1 MDDSNNRVP
10 RTSNDISTDL
20 SPDGPWL
27 GTSFNRRRMLQ
38 YGAGIMGAVW
48 LAACSSDSKSADT
61 TAAPTTTAGSTTTAG
76 TTPASSAPVETT
88 GTTTAGST
96 ASTGAPD
103 TTVAATDTTLAE
115 TTTTAA
121 AAVDNDPTAILK
133 FGAMRGTSYDP
144 MVVGTQTEYPQLNVI
159 FDTLVS
165 TDPIT
170 NEFLPRIA
178 TAWDIQDDR
187 IRFTLRDG
195 ITFQDGTP
203 LDATAVKFSIDRTL
217 KDPAS
222 NITTRVPM
230 LGSVEVVDAKTVDLV
245 MAMPQPVPL
254 MLQLADRTGMIVS
267 PTAVQAAGSSQA
279 FSAKPVGAG
288 MYKIDGDW
296 FPRESMSV
304 RAWDGYWDKD
314 AARLGGIDFNEVA
327 MAAQLNALRAGEEDM
342 GSYQGADADSIK
354 GQDNLRLKIG
364 YAPLIKGLVI
374 NINIAPF
381 DNIKVRQAIA
391 YAIDRDAAVQALTF
405 GYGRPA
411 YQMFDQESVGYDP
424 ALEGYYKYDVDKAKQ
439 LLSDAGFPNGI
450 KFDSIIGSTSAPYV
464 AFGQFLQANLKKAGI
479 DMNLQLVDTSTVIS
493 QLYGA
498 GTVASAPI
506 ATSGGVADTII
517 RLSLLNDGGLN
528 AGKIEVPGVRDLVE
542 KAATAKTAAEAK
554 GYYQAIS
561 KIQVEG
567 VYAII
572 PVFNE
577 PAILGY
583 EDYVGGVT
591 RGFADTDISPEMFRG
606 IYITNGKKSLPAT

>member
-1 MDDSNNRVP
+1 MDDVTNDGASNAEHGLGMSGV
-10 RTSNDISTDL
+10 T
-20 SPDGPWL
+20 GPWL

-38 YGAGIMGAVW
+38 YGAGALGAMW
-48 LAACSSDSKSADT
+48 LAACSSDSSSKSTSPSTTSASTTSAPADTTGSTTGSTAPADT
-61 TAAPTTTAGSTTTAG
+61 TATTAGTAAPDTTTAGSA
-76 TTPASSAPVETT
+76 V
-88 GTTTAGST
+88 
-96 ASTGAPD
+96 D
-103 TTVAATDTTLAE
+103 TTIAE

-121 AAVDNDPTAILK
+121 AAIDNDITAILK

-159 FDTLVS
+159 FDTLIS

-178 TAWDIQDDR
+178 TSWEIMDDR

-195 ITFQDGTP
+195 VTFQDGTP
-203 LDATAVKFSIDRTL
+203 LDADAVKFSIDRTVS
-217 KDPAS
+217 DPES

-230 LGSVEVVDAKTVDLV
+230 LGSVEVVDPKTVDLILSQ
-245 MAMPQPVPL
+245 PQPVPL

-267 PTAVQAAGSSQA
+267 PTAVQAAGGSQN
-279 FSAKPVGAG
+279 FSLKPVGAG
-288 MYKIDGDW
+288 MYKVEGDW
-296 FPRESMSV
+296 LPRESMSV
-304 RAWDGYWDKD
+304 RAWDGYWDKE
-314 AARLGGIDFNEVA
+314 AALLGGIDFTEVA
-327 MAAQLNALRAGEEDM
+327 MAAQLNALRSGEEDM

-354 GQDNLRLKIG
+354 GQDNLRLTVG

-381 DNIKVRQAIA
+381 DNPKVRQAIA

-411 YQMFDQESVGYDP
+411 YQMFNQESVAYNPD
-424 ALEGYYKYDVDKAKQ
+424 LEGYYKYDVEKAKS
-439 LLSDAGFPNGI
+439 LLAEAGFPDGI
-450 KFDSIIGSTSAPYV
+450 KFDSIIGSTAAPYV

-493 QLYGA
+493 SLYGA

-528 AGKIEVPGVRDLVE
+528 AGKIEVPGVRDLLD
-542 KAATAKTAAEAK
+542 KAATAKTSEEAK

-583 EDYVGGVT
+583 EAYVGGVT

-606 IYITNGKKSLPAT
+606 IYSTNGKQALPQK